1 MDIKYFLIIIIIVIY
16 IVYNLMYIENFED
29 KTKLIDLYNKTI
41 VRIRT
46 QKKDFNWLEPY
57 ITESSYESI
66 GTGFF
71 INLEG
76 YLVTNYHVINNS
88 LKIYIQIPIY
98 GNKTFSCDLI
108 SVYPKLDLALLKI
121 KDFKNDKLLDLGVS
135 NTLRRGEEVIAI
147 GYPLGQTKIK
157 MTSGI
162 VSGFQDGDI
171 QTDSAINPG
180 NSGGPLIKDNKVIGI
195 NYSGY
200 NDAQNVSY
208 AIPVDYFK
216 KVYKDMLTNKFIN
229 FPILA
234 CTFNNTNNTIMKQRK
249 LCKEGYYISKVLENG
264 TMDKAGV
271 KKGDVLCAFDG
282 LPIDNFGEVF
292 IKSLDMKFHI
302 MDYLKYKKVGEE
314 IEIVIIR
321 ENENKRLT
329 KTIKLLP
336 NTFYKTRYKYPLYD
350 KIEFIIIGG
359 MIIIE
364 LNNNHFDLD
373 EVKESSIV
381 IKYDKID
388 KKTDTRLIITKIL
401 KGSILAEFNVFKAP
415 NILKEVNNIPVT
427 NIPNLK
433 EALKKMKKDNG
444 ETYMSFLTEND
455 KYFVLEKND
464 IKKEEIFLSQQL
476 EYKITPYIKN
486 LLGF

>member
-1 MDIKYFLIIIIIVIY
+1 
-16 IVYNLMYIENFED
+16 
-29 KTKLIDLYNKTI
+29 
-41 VRIRT
+41 
-46 QKKDFNWLEPY
+46 
-57 ITESSYESI
+57 
-66 GTGFF
+66 
-71 INLEG
+71 
-76 YLVTNYHVINNS
+76 
-88 LKIYIQIPIY
+88 
-98 GNKTFSCDLI
+98 
-108 SVYPKLDLALLKI
+108 
-121 KDFKNDKLLDLGVS
+121 
-135 NTLRRGEEVIAI
+135 
-147 GYPLGQTKIK
+147 
-157 MTSGI
+157 
-162 VSGFQDGDI
+162 
-171 QTDSAINPG
+171 
-180 NSGGPLIKDNKVIGI
+180 
-195 NYSGY
+195 
-200 NDAQNVSY
+200 
-208 AIPVDYFK
+208 
-216 KVYKDMLTNKFIN
+216 
-229 FPILA
+229 
-234 CTFNNTNNTIMKQRK
+234 MKQRK

-264 TMDKAGV
+264 TMCKAGV
-271 KKGDVLCAFDG
+271 KIGDVLCAFDG

-359 MIIIE
+359 MIIME

-381 IKYDKID
+381 IKYDKIE
-388 KKTDTRLIITKIL
+388 KKTDTKLIITKIL

-427 NIPNLK
+427 NILNLK

-464 IKKEEIFLSQQL
+464 IKKEEVFLSKQL
-476 EYKITPYIKN
+476 EYKITPYIRN